1 MGLGFPSV
9 NQEDIKMRTPGRG
22 KQVVIYGTPQLLE
35 MLDRYAAAWNM
46 SRQQW
51 VTEALRGLLEERM
64 EELKARELDNQR
76 WGMD

>member
-1 MGLGFPSV
+1 
-9 NQEDIKMRTPGRG
+9 MRTPGRG
-22 KQVVIYGTPQLLE
+22 RQIVIYGTPQLLD